1 MDLWSE
7 SVTFIFFQLGSRFV
21 VILLDYLHQSSIF
34 VFFIS
39 NLCSCCS
46 LMWHLLV
53 KMVWIAYRFLK
64 GASFYLLSVR
74 VLSPKSTIII
84 CNFFVL
90 NLKLIEL
97 VYVSI
102 WDFLFY
108 LLFLCS
114 QYVDRWCRL
123 GPSCSTKWWWRLGLL
138 VE

>member
-7 SVTFIFFQLGSRFV
+7 IATFIFFQLGSRFV
-21 VILLDYLHQSSIF
+21 VILLDYLHRSSIF
-34 VFFIS
+34 IFFIS

-74 VLSPKSTIII
+74 VSSPKATIIN

-97 VYVSI
+97 VCVSI
-102 WDFLFY
+102 WDFFVSFICCFFAVNIWIVDVDLA
-108 LLFLCS
+108 LLALQNDDEDLAF
-114 QYVDRWCRL
+114 
-123 GPSCSTKWWWRLGLL
+123 
-138 VE
+138 